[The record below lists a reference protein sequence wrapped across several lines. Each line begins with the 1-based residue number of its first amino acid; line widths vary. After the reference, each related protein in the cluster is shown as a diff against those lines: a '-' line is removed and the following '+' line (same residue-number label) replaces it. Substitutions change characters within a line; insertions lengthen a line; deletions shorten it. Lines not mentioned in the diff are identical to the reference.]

1 MKVHDLVYKV
11 CEHEAKT
18 ITEDIMHIDKNV
30 ISPTSEYIET
40 IYRNLLHKA
49 NFEITQ
55 EKIVIHRDEFNE
67 PLDNA
72 SWLNLDIYDG
82 CWIYA
87 TKTNEN
93 ESLIILKYCEQRNKA
108 EFMLQ
113 RLEDYKLFDR
123 IALFTDIKS
132 R

>member
-55 EKIVIHRDEFNE
+55 EKIVIHRAEFNE

-93 ESLIILKYCEQRNKA
+93 ESLIILKYCEQRNSPDWVLG
-108 EFMLQ
+108 ENPL
-113 RLEDYKLFDR
+113 Y
-123 IALFTDIKS
+123 
-132 R
+132 